1 MHDIGGIGARLRAG
15 GDLAGTLAASFD
27 AFEAIRLAARS
38 CEDRDPGLFPAF
50 MLAAGAAVEGRNA
63 VAAAPSLPRA
73 NGETR
78 PAAPEPGADVQ
89 EIADGLAALADLLAR
104 HLSGAAATATA
115 PGDGAG
121 CAGAAGAA
129 GQIHRL
135 LTRACDASPVR

>member
-15 GDLAGTLAASFD
+15 GDLAGTLAAGFD
-27 AFEAIRLAARS
+27 AFEAIRLAARG

-73 NGETR
+73 NGDSR
-78 PAAPEPGADVQ
+78 PAAPELGADVQ
-89 EIADGLAALADLLAR
+89 EIADCLAALADLLAR
-104 HLSGAAATATA
+104 RLSGAALATT
-115 PGDGAG
+115 PGDRAA
-121 CAGAAGAA
+121 CAGAAEAA